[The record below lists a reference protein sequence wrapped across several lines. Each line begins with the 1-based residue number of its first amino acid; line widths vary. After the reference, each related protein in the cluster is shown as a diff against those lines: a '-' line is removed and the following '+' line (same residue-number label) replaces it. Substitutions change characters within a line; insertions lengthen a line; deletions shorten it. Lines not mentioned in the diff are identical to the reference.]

1 MFCDQCG
8 KEIPEGAA
16 FCPHCGAKTDAPQTK
31 APEAVMPQAKA
42 PEAQNAGTGTPKA
55 GKLAGKKK
63 GLWVGIGIAAVALI
77 AAIVAAV
84 VLLVKSG
91 NSGGPDGESTSKTG
105 KEDGEE
111 GQEDDADPLYGNLTL
126 EKIDLEAQ
134 TVTPGAKAPG
144 TAWDSTLFYWLED
157 VDTTADTDGN
167 IAGCTIW
174 KTQMEDAK
182 GGGILQYEVY
192 RDASTGE
199 IYKIVSIRDVG
210 DGFELVDYYYKDGK
224 PNFTFKR
231 NDSVYTPTYAT
242 IDKTGERYY
251 FADDVMARWRII
263 RVPGEIGEY
272 TLDPGDTWYSQS
284 DYFSETEEVQG
295 IYDEVELRELNAAYN
310 TYNAIVGATGIGTV
324 EGRVENTL
332 GEAVPGRKVRI
343 TRASDGVLLYEAQ
356 TDEEGRFSLYVYL
369 DGTECVLTVAGGGE
383 YRASTLGGLLL
394 KEAAL
399 TYSCGSLV
407 LHKTDG
413 DEYPVRLNL
422 YDAESVSTAEDGS
435 LLREALAGASV
446 NFREGRGMRTGEVLV
461 SAQASEDGSVSVEL
475 PSGAYT
481 AEISVPGYATT
492 YLETEVAEQET
503 LREGYLVPA
512 LEGDRTAVLLTWE
525 GMDTDLDLT
534 VFTPYQST
542 GGDMAYIGSGTASD
556 SYGNSLHAD
565 NGAGCEVAYLDT
577 AKPGS
582 FKVYVNDYADSL
594 AGNYT
599 SDALRH
605 ANVHIY
611 IYNSTGLVAEYT
623 LPLGQ
628 SGVVWEVAEI
638 NRQEV
643 TPSQRLYT
651 EIAGKSWWV
660 TDKNVQSLMNAL
672 ENDLGAYMRE
682 LVYEERPSTV
692 ADWVNGICQGEPS
705 ALGNYFTEGV
715 DRRFY
720 PSEFG
725 FRNYLYGYCLAEED
739 CNKMIYSMTGDS
751 ALKISDVFDAPCEVY
766 EGVNYY
772 PAYGN
777 APKGFPYM
785 ELENPR
791 VTATGSGTW
800 DVTFDAVFNDHED
813 GTEITWSIP
822 YKAADLTFHVVA
834 DPASVFD
841 GYRVTGAESVY
852 SALTQEAF
860 DAYREKIQEY
870 DAADTFCSLYDVNG
884 DAVPELWC
892 YSKEWWH
899 GTLYT
904 YVNGGLDEC
913 SVSPG
918 HNEYLSF
925 VEGGNVIYWVKN
937 YGDGVGSEYCII
949 TENGFEYVFS
959 DSMTVKEECYSDDT
973 LTEDSYDYWVNGQS
987 CTAEEYSAANEQF
1000 RREYLGDE
1008 YQWRE
1013 CGYGNTFVESEAFTA
1028 DAMLSYLQDGWKQG

>member
-1 MFCDQCG
+1 MVCQQCG
-8 KEIPEGAA
+8 KQISDGAV
-16 FCPHCGAKTDAPQTK
+16 FCPHCGAKTGAPQTK
-31 APEAVMPQAKA
+31 APEA
-42 PEAQNAGTGTPKA
+42 
-55 GKLAGKKK
+55 GKKT

-84 VLLVKSG
+84 LLLGKPG
-91 NSGGPDGESTSKTG
+91 NDGDPGVEGTSKTG
-105 KEDGEE
+105 KTDGEE
-111 GQEDDADPLYGNLTL
+111 GQEDDAEPLYGNLTL
-126 EKIDLEAQ
+126 EKIDLAAQ
-134 TVTPGAKAPG
+134 TVTPGGKTPG
-144 TAWDSTLFYWLED
+144 TAWDSSLFYWLED

-174 KTQMEDAK
+174 KTQMEDAE

-199 IYKIVSIRDVG
+199 IYKIVSIRAVDN
-210 DGFELVDYYYKDGK
+210 GFELVDYYYKDGK

-251 FADDVMARWRII
+251 FAGDVMARWRII

-272 TLDPGDTWYSQS
+272 TLDPGDIWYSQS
-284 DYFSETEEVQG
+284 DYFSETEEIQG

-356 TDEEGRFSLYVYL
+356 TDAEGRFSLYVYL

-394 KEAAL
+394 RESAL
-399 TYSCGSLV
+399 TYSCGSLM
-407 LHKTDG
+407 LHKTEG

-422 YDAESVSTAEDGS
+422 YDAESVSMAEDGS

-446 NFREGRGMRTGEVLV
+446 NFREGRGMRTGDVLV
-461 SAQASEDGSVSVEL
+461 SAQAAGDGSVSVEL
-475 PSGAYT
+475 PSGTYT

-503 LREGYLVPA
+503 LQEGYLVPT

-525 GMDTDLDLT
+525 GADLDLDLT

-556 SYGNSLHAD
+556 GYGNSLHGD
-565 NGAGCEVAYLDT
+565 NSAGCEMVYLNT
-577 AKPGS
+577 AAPGS
-582 FKVYVNDYADSL
+582 FKIYVNDYTDSL
-594 AGNYT
+594 AGDYT
-599 SDALRH
+599 SDAMQSI
-605 ANVHIY
+605 NVHIY

-628 SGVVWEVAEI
+628 SGVVWEVAEV

-651 EIAGKSWWV
+651 EIAGKSWWAA
-660 TDKNVQSLMNAL
+660 DKTVQPLMDAL
-672 ENDLGAYMRE
+672 ENDLGAYMGE
-682 LVYEERPSTV
+682 LVRDTVPSTV
-692 ADWVNGICQGEPS
+692 TDLTNRICQGDISAVKEYFHLSFCSDACPS
-705 ALGNYFTEGV
+705 GLDLHEL
-715 DRRFY
+715 
-720 PSEFG
+720 PS
-725 FRNYLYGYCLAEED
+725 GYCLSED
-739 CNKMIYSMTGDS
+739 DSNKMLYSMTGDS
-751 ALKISDVFDAPCEVY
+751 ALKVSDVEGVPCEVY

-772 PAYGN
+772 LCFNENDNLGSHIR
-777 APKGFPYM
+777 
-785 ELENPR
+785 LENPR
-791 VTATGSGTW
+791 VTATGGGTW
-800 DVTFDAVFNDHED
+800 DVTFDAVYDD
-813 GTEITWSIP
+813 MVGDLDDVVT

-852 SALTQEAF
+852 SAFTQEVF
-860 DAYREKIQEY
+860 DAYREIVYENYEY
-870 DAADTFCSLYDVNG
+870 AVSCYLYDINGDTIPELYLFWGDAASGGN
-884 DAVPELWC
+884 
-892 YSKEWWH
+892 
-899 GTLYT
+899 LYT
-904 YVNGGLDEC
+904 YVNGGVEELYISRGEGSFAEGMNFIKNDT
-913 SVSPG
+913 G
-918 HNEYLSF
+918 HQ
-925 VEGGNVIYWVKN
+925 
-937 YGDGVGSEYCII
+937 GSESSDWSII
-949 TENGFEYVFS
+949 TENGFETIFS
-959 DSMTVKEECYSDDT
+959 GSRSLKEECFFDDVWM
-973 LTEDSYDYWVNGQS
+973 EDSYNYRIGEEP
-987 CTAEEYSAANEQF
+987 CTAEEYLAAQEQT
-1000 RREYLGDE
+1000 RREHLGEE
-1008 YQWRE
+1008 YQNVSWKGFGWE
-1013 CGYGNTFVESEAFTA
+1013 TWVGLGLVESYESDADAFA
-1028 DAMLSYLQDGWKQG
+1028 PDAMLSYLQDGWKQGYGWY